1 MNLSLL
7 SANLDRKSKNV
18 WFKVDILTKKKL
30 IINIIKSHDQIKV
43 PLCFL
48 KLMLLIDFEENCI
61 K

>member
-43 PLCFL
+43 PLCFFKANVINRL
-48 KLMLLIDFEENCI
+48 
-61 K
+61 